1 MIEVIYP
8 QNYRRCQCCGAKAF
22 REYAFRMNNQGVI
35 VALCLN
41 CINVLHALTY
51 YPHQEQSEEGET

>member
-8 QNYRRCQCCGAKAF
+8 KDYRRCQCCGAKAF

-35 VALCLN
+35 VALCLH
-41 CINVLHALTY
+41 CINVLNSLTD
-51 YPHQEQSEEGET
+51 YPHQEQVEEGE